1 MKLGGHIEQYHLIDY
16 QQLRLRPCG
25 DRDIFVGVAT
35 LSKITQLII
44 SHLAQGNVATQF
56 HGWELQKNT
65 GRKTPQ
71 QKTPQQKTPQQ
82 KTLRQK
88 HLNKQLPDDGI
99 GDEKFIGRYA
109 DILSRSG
116 YPTSCS
122 TKMWGVLHNKLPA
135 HDKAVD
141 VRHYFA
147 KE

>member
-1 MKLGGHIEQYHLIDY
+1 MKHMRAREIGGHIEQYHLIDY
-16 QQLRLRPCG
+16 QQLRFRPCG

-35 LSKITQLII
+35 LSKVMQLII

-65 GRKTPQ
+65 ER
-71 QKTPQQKTPQQ
+71 KTPQQ

-116 YPTSCS
+116 SA
-122 TKMWGVLHNKLPA
+122 NI
-135 HDKAVD
+135 
-141 VRHYFA
+141 
-147 KE
+147 

>member
-1 MKLGGHIEQYHLIDY
+1 M
-16 QQLRLRPCG
+16 
-25 DRDIFVGVAT
+25 
-35 LSKITQLII
+35 QLII

-65 GRKTPQ
+65 ER
-71 QKTPQQKTPQQ
+71 KTPQQKTPQQ

-116 YPTSCS
+116 SA
-122 TKMWGVLHNKLPA
+122 NI
-135 HDKAVD
+135 
-141 VRHYFA
+141 
-147 KE
+147 

>member
-16 QQLRLRPCG
+16 QQLRFRPCG

-44 SHLAQGNVATQF
+44 NHLAQGKVATQF

-65 GRKTPQ
+65 ER
-71 QKTPQQKTPQQ
+71 KTPQQKTPQQ

-88 HLNKQLPDDGI
+88 HLNKQLPNDGI

-109 DILSRSG
+109 DILSRS
-116 YPTSCS
+116 CS
-122 TKMWGVLHNKLPA
+122 TNSCLANSSSLKI
-135 HDKAVD
+135 
-141 VRHYFA
+141 
-147 KE
+147 